1 MNLSSPG
8 KDIHANKYADHFSEW
23 FCKCNS
29 RNISDIEKE
38 RHFSRDYIKFTRY
51 TAIRITGI
59 ALFILFSHWPS
70 LEFHPF
76 PSLEFSP
83 FPSFEWSISFTLCC
97 SLFVR
102 LYDRTAVNFF
112 IYQLFGNS
120 SFIQTGRSCCSQWV
134 IRVVSFKSC
143 SITQFFNTF

>member
-29 RNISDIEKE
+29 RNISDFEKE
-38 RHFSRDYIKFTRY
+38 RHFSRGYIKFTRY
-51 TAIRITGI
+51 TSIRITGI

-83 FPSFEWSISFTLCC
+83 FHHLNEVFHSLYVVHCLCVC
-97 SLFVR
+97 TIELR
-102 LYDRTAVNFF
+102 WTFF
-112 IYQLFGNS
+112 IYLFGNS